1 MSFFSR
7 QPRMRQTIKTTANTL
22 PTIATE
28 IMSGDPISQPIPIPG
43 VVDSMETFCVVVPGN
58 GVAGVVAKVTGSDV
72 MLMVTNEINFAVV
85 VKDVFVVMEILL
97 LPPVV
102 AKDSV
107 LKLKKRK
114 ILCMH

>member
-1 MSFFSR
+1 
-7 QPRMRQTIKTTANTL
+7 MRQTISTTANTL

-28 IMSGDPISQPIPIPG
+28 IMSGDPISQPMPRGG
-43 VVDSMETFCVVVPGN
+43 VVLSTEALDVVVLGDW
-58 GVAGVVAKVTGSDV
+58 VAAVVAKVTGSDV

-85 VKDVFVVMEILL
+85 VMAVLVVMEILL

-107 LKLKKRK
+107 GN
-114 ILCMH
+114 